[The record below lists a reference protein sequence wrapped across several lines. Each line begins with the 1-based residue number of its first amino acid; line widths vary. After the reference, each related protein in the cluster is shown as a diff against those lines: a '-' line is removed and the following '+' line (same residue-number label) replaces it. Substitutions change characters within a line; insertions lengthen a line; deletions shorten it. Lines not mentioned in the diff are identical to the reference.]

1 MAEEKQTLLN
11 VKINLTDTIKEMAD
25 YQQKIDDISI
35 AMMQLTQSF
44 KNGEKTREQYNQ
56 EMIRLKETKKAYSKD
71 MNELSR
77 KTQNEIIAQQKYE
90 GTLKGMCAQLSLAKD
105 QLRAMKMTDPG
116 WEEQRQYVDDLNKK
130 IKEVEQSY
138 GVYQRDVGHYRTEI
152 EKTKERIAETV
163 AQMRELIRTHQEDSP
178 EMQQATEDLEKYNNT
193 LASQGKNSL
202 KAANNGMYALIGALG
217 FLSMAFKDDS
227 AESEKMQKLVK
238 DLSIAMTVLSVI
250 TKAYD
255 AAQRKGII
263 QKIAMNLQTK
273 AAAKALAQEATA
285 EAGSTAAKIAGTKAQ
300 IALNTAMEANP
311 IGLIVAAVVAL
322 VAGLVALVAWLLK
335 STDAQKAANEAQ
347 KAFEEQIRRSENAL
361 AALETRESARAINIT
376 KAYQDEI
383 AAMMKSGASKER
395 IEKKKIEMENAL
407 LDAEI
412 ASNKERQKIEA
423 ETAKKAE
430 ANFKAQQ
437 VLLQE
442 LVRRK
447 GADAKA
453 TKEQQKVV
461 DDAYKTYLSH
471 INAMTQ
477 AIAAINEGEFK
488 KVETAY
494 SSAQSAA
501 DKAYSRAQSRLSNLD
516 KRYQEAYK
524 RRYQFQYDY
533 TKSAEEND
541 AEKFRNSVL
550 LEQALF
556 LQQQKV
562 AKDKLALDRKY
573 GKITKAEYEDQ
584 LKVLASE
591 YNTFALEQAEMLS
604 EHTREMLNNAIKLA
618 GGETLEKQLADS
630 ASKYNDARKRI
641 SDSDKLSEEEK
652 KFYTEQLNQEEAAA
666 RVQINQAAQKKIED
680 QIKKSVDMLYQYD
693 IRQFSAEETDVLEM
707 EIERL
712 RKQIAERK
720 KAGQNTLADEAALAQ
735 KEAQMRNAQ
744 LNKELQQKWQ
754 NADAQYKLTKDF
766 LEKEIQLYQEGTTA
780 RAQLEQELADLT
792 SAHYQKKIDESM
804 EYVNAAMSGLSA
816 MNDLFN
822 NLADR
827 ELAKEQKKNDQL
839 KKSLDKRLK
848 AGLISQKEYD
858 KQVAAADEEL
868 AKKELD
874 LQIKA
879 AKRQKAI
886 GIMEAAINT
895 AAAIMKIW
903 AEVPKVDFGAST
915 AVLTALAAATGAM
928 QIAAIAAQPLPQ
940 ARVGGFV
947 QGASH
952 EQGGVLINTE
962 GGERIIS
969 KNPSAVFPE
978 LLNLISYIGK
988 HSGIPDTGYAN
999 AMLGS
1004 MSTEK
1009 NVDGT
1014 PIDYD
1019 ILADKI
1025 GERVAAALA
1034 ANPPRLAVDEYRAA
1048 DANYTKIEQSAKM

>member
-56 EMIRLKETKKAYSKD
+56 EMMRLKETQKAYKKEIG
-71 MNELSR
+71 ELSR
-77 KTQNEIIAQQKYE
+77 KTQNEIISQQKYE
-90 GTLKGMCAQLSLAKD
+90 GTLKGVCAELSLAKD
-105 QLRAMKMTDPG
+105 KLRAMKMTDPG
-116 WEEQRQYVDDLNKK
+116 WEQQRDYVDKLNAK
-130 IKEVEQSY
+130 IKELEQSY
-138 GVYQRDVGHYRTEI
+138 GVYQRDVGHYRTNM
-152 EKTKERIAETV
+152 EKTREEIQNTISTMQQLIAENK
-163 AQMRELIRTHQEDSP
+163 QLSP
-178 EMQQATEDLEKYNNT
+178 EMEE
-193 LASQGKNSL
+193 
-202 KAANNGMYALIGALG
+202 AANKLQELNDKQVHNFGEGINGVTLGIGALVG
-217 FLSMAFKDDS
+217 SMALLSGAFGEGTDEQKAFNENS
-227 AESEKMQKLVK
+227 AKLAALLPILAVSTKTYQAVEK
-238 DLSIAMTVLSVI
+238 
-250 TKAYD
+250 
-255 AAQRKGII
+255 KGII
-263 QKIAMNLQTK
+263 QKAAMQLQTR
-273 AAAKALAQEATA
+273 AAAKALTQEAAA
-285 EAGSTAAKIAGTKAQ
+285 EAGSTTATVAHTVAQ
-300 IALNTAMEANP
+300 WNLNAAMEANP
-311 IGLIVAAVVAL
+311 IGFIVAAVAAL
-322 VAGLVALVAWLLK
+322 VAGITALVLWLTR
-335 STDAQKAANEAQ
+335 STDAQKAANAAQREYEELLRKSENAAAALEANSAARSINMTKRYQ
-347 KAFEEQIRRSENAL
+347 DELANMMKNGATKEQLDKKRQEMETALLDLEIAANKERRKSENAL
-361 AALETRESARAINIT
+361 SKSALANYKAQRALLEELIR
-376 KAYQDEI
+376 KKGKD
-383 AAMMKSGASKER
+383 ASK
-395 IEKKKIEMENAL
+395 
-407 LDAEI
+407 
-412 ASNKERQKIEA
+412 
-423 ETAKKAE
+423 
-430 ANFKAQQ
+430 
-437 VLLQE
+437 
-442 LVRRK
+442 
-447 GADAKA
+447 
-453 TKEQQKVV
+453 TKEQMKVV
-461 DDAYKTYLSH
+461 DEAYKTYVGH
-471 INAMTQ
+471 IK
-477 AIAAINEGEFK
+477 AIGEAVGAINDAEFK
-488 KVETAY
+488 KVESIYNKQQA
-494 SSAQSAA
+494 AA
-501 DKAYSRAQSRLSNLD
+501 DKAYNRAQQRLANTD

-524 RRYQFQYDY
+524 RRYLFEYDY
-533 TKSAEEND
+533 TKSAEENEAD
-541 AEKFRNSVL
+541 KYRKSVQ
-550 LEQALF
+550 LETALF
-556 LQQQKV
+556 KLQDKN
-562 AKDKLALDRKY
+562 AKDKLALDLKY
-573 GKITKAEYEDQ
+573 GKITKEQYNEQ

-591 YNTFALEQAEMLS
+591 WNTFALTQAEEIA
-604 EHTREMLNNAIKLA
+604 EHTRGLLENAIKLA
-618 GGETLEKQLADS
+618 GGEMLEKQLADS